1 SVSRLDVASELMSL
15 HIGDK
20 ILEVNGTPV
29 RDAPLENIENL
40 IRYSDTV
47 LQLTIEHDPESL
59 TRRPSYT
66 CPVINK
72 TTLLENSNSEKLK
85 ALDSPKSKERLF
97 RRRDE
102 GYNTYSRSRQIRRR
116 HAVDNTTKKKS
127 AGGLTEKERSS
138 SMSRLLDGSPST
150 SDGLDLSRTRSFR
163 VEPKTQRV
171 FRGSD
176 LVQGELLGRGF
187 FGQVFKVTHKVTQEV
202 MVLKELYRVDEE
214 AQRNFLKEVAVLR
227 SLDHVNVLRFM
238 GVLYRDKRLHLVTEY
253 VPGGTL
259 QQLLH
264 DSTTVLSWEQKVTLA
279 KDISSGMSYLHA
291 QNIIHRDLNSHN
303 CLVREDKTV
312 IVADFGL
319 ARIVSQAHSN
329 SMTRTSLSP
338 NANGSISR
346 RPRRERYTIV
356 GNPYWMAPEMMKGNK
371 YDEKVDIFSFGIVL
385 CEIIGRVQADPDYL
399 PRSADFGLNQTVF
412 KDKFCS
418 TCPIPFY
425 KIAFLCCD
433 LNPDKRPPFEVLEVW
448 LEGMSMHLAVGSEI
462 SESLL
467 FDVEHYKSQCSTP
480 QSGSQ
485 SPESGTQSPG
495 GGKLP
500 HSSSKEKLLQA
511 KREAMKSR
519 DSTMERDEVFEDN
532 KISIDIKDPENKQD
546 NLIKENIKSKNSGG
560 KQYNLVSDSSSSE
573 KNGNPVNSS
582 RQANKTE
589 NPKQQN
595 NTLSSD
601 LDKKLHFKVSKDNS
615 KPSTFLDNSSF
626 PKVSLKKH
634 IFDSDSNKDSK
645 VKLNRSKPVN
655 LLHDFNKAKDHH
667 KTLEKSEILD
677 DNSIKLTFP
686 KHPSYKT
693 GSTSKGKYV
702 NLANIM
708 QDNNIRENDSC
719 SSFSNLGK
727 NLNSNRNSRVLES
740 TAL

>member
-1 SVSRLDVASELMSL
+1 M
-15 HIGDK
+15 
-20 ILEVNGTPV
+20 
-29 RDAPLENIENL
+29 
-40 IRYSDTV
+40 
-47 LQLTIEHDPESL
+47 
-59 TRRPSYT
+59 
-66 CPVINK
+66 
-72 TTLLENSNSEKLK
+72 
-85 ALDSPKSKERLF
+85 
-97 RRRDE
+97 
-102 GYNTYSRSRQIRRR
+102 
-116 HAVDNTTKKKS
+116 
-127 AGGLTEKERSS
+127 
-138 SMSRLLDGSPST
+138 
-150 SDGLDLSRTRSFR
+150 
-163 VEPKTQRV
+163 
-171 FRGSD
+171 
-176 LVQGELLGRGF
+176 
-187 FGQVFKVTHKVTQEV
+187 
-202 MVLKELYRVDEE
+202 
-214 AQRNFLKEVAVLR
+214 
-227 SLDHVNVLRFM
+227 
-238 GVLYRDKRLHLVTEY
+238 
-253 VPGGTL
+253 
-259 QQLLH
+259 
-264 DSTTVLSWEQKVTLA
+264 
-279 KDISSGMSYLHA
+279 
-291 QNIIHRDLNSHN
+291 
-303 CLVREDKTV
+303 
-312 IVADFGL
+312 
-319 ARIVSQAHSN
+319 
-329 SMTRTSLSP
+329 
-338 NANGSISR
+338 
-346 RPRRERYTIV
+346 
-356 GNPYWMAPEMMKGNK
+356 
-371 YDEKVDIFSFGIVL
+371 
-385 CEIIGRVQADPDYL
+385 
-399 PRSADFGLNQTVF
+399 
-412 KDKFCS
+412 
-418 TCPIPFY
+418 
-425 KIAFLCCD
+425 
-433 LNPDKRPPFEVLEVW
+433 W

-532 KISIDIKDPENKQD
+532 KISIDIKDPENKQGINFLFILFYQFSQFLNVLKIFTD

-686 KHPSYKT
+686 KHP
-693 GSTSKGKYV
+693 GSTPKGKYV